1 MKKLITLLVLIS
13 LLICSLCSC
22 QLKNITVGE
31 VTGDLYFKENRE
43 GFNTIVFDGTPYNI
57 YTPNLKGFY
66 FYKSTDEFITYV
78 WGGRFNT
85 YGLYKVN
92 NPDFG
97 TAFVAT
103 EVIMRLLGTPL
114 SHPSYY
120 LSGNTSIPEL
130 ETIAIEDI
138 VHVTTGGFFTD
149 IVYTEWSNVDELTSS
164 ISTKSFDRSWWN
176 SENDTVLLGEIID
189 FSNPILLPEKF
200 ICYDSIVFIPR
211 DYESFF
217 CGPFKVIWTNGG
229 EFYLKF
235 SLSTDDEYI
244 YKVQDKYQDSFDKRY
259 EHSSREWDY
268 ILGEDTPKSE

>member
-1 MKKLITLLVLIS
+1 MKKIIILWVLIF
-13 LLICSLCSC
+13 LLICPLCSC
-22 QLKNITVGE
+22 QLQNITVGE
-31 VTGDLYFKENRE
+31 VTGDLYFKQNSE

-78 WGGRFNT
+78 WGGRFNI

-114 SHPSYY
+114 SHPRYY
-120 LSGNTSIPEL
+120 LSDNTSIPEL

-149 IVYTEWSNVDELTSS
+149 IVYTEWSKVDELTSS
-164 ISTKSFDRSWWN
+164 ISTRAFDRSWWN
-176 SENDTVLLGEIID
+176 SENDAVLLGEIID
-189 FSNPILLPEKF
+189 FSNPILLPEKY
-200 ICYDSIVFIPR
+200 INYDDIVFTPR

-217 CGPFKVIWTNGG
+217 CGPFDVIWTNGG
-229 EFYLKF
+229 EFYLGF
-235 SLSTDDEYI
+235 SLDTDDEYI
-244 YKVQDKYQDSFDKRY
+244 YKVRDKYQDSFEKMF
-259 EHSSREWDY
+259 EPSSREWDY